1 MQHIRY
7 LGHRFIQKYAKN
19 ALFLVILT
27 TLNDCI
33 DNCNNQVYS
42 SRAHNKKA
50 KVHPTMPVD
59 SICPASQQASFVSFR
74 YFQFEHEAST
84 SESRST
90 LEYYTGISL
99 TLTQLSFWSERVQED
114 EGVLVCYADYLRNVD
129 PATAHRAV

>member
-1 MQHIRY
+1 MP
-7 LGHRFIQKYAKN
+7 LDFIY
-19 ALFLVILT
+19 
-27 TLNDCI
+27 
-33 DNCNNQVYS
+33 
-42 SRAHNKKA
+42 
-50 KVHPTMPVD
+50 PV
-59 SICPASQQASFVSFR
+59 SLQAYFMSFR
-74 YFQFEHEAST
+74 YFQFKDEPST